1 MRSGLTFAKHG
12 RTESKTK
19 MKKSAPLL
27 IITAAV
33 LWGSMGLF
41 IRTLTA
47 LGYETFQLVFC
58 RAVLTSLSLIA
69 YFLIFDR
76 EKLKI
81 KLKDF
86 PIFLL
91 TSLVSV
97 ILFNFCYMNAINSGS
112 ISIAATL
119 LYTAPIFVTVISAF
133 LFKEKITP
141 LKTAALIL
149 AFTGCVLVSG
159 VIGSAGSLSPAA
171 LLFGIASGLT
181 YGMYSIFTKIGIKKY
196 SPLTFTVYTFLISS
210 VISAFICKP
219 AEFVSTTVQKPSNI
233 IILVLFSLATN
244 VIPYICFTSGLKYM
258 DAGKANIT
266 ATIEPVVATLLGIF
280 VLHEKLNAVSAL
292 GIFLV
297 LFSAVILNVPH
308 KKHTSKY

>member
-1 MRSGLTFAKHG
+1 
-12 RTESKTK
+12 

-27 IITAAV
+27 IIIAAV

-41 IRTLTA
+41 TRTLTS
-47 LGYETFQLVFC
+47 LGYTTFQLVFC
-58 RAVLTSLSLIA
+58 RAALTSASLIV
-69 YFLIFDR
+69 YFLIRDR

-81 KLKDF
+81 EFKDLWM
-86 PIFLL
+86 FLL
-91 TSLVSV
+91 PSLVSV

-133 LFKEKITP
+133 MFKEKITP
-141 LKTAALIL
+141 LKIAALIM

-159 VIGSAGSLSPAA
+159 IVDSGNSLSSAA
-171 LLFGIASGLT
+171 LLFGIGSGFT
-181 YGMYSIFTKIGIKKY
+181 YGMYSIFTKIGLRKY
-196 SPLTFTVYTFLISS
+196 SPLTFTAYTFLISAI
-210 VISAFICKP
+210 ISGFICKP
-219 AEFVSTTVQKPSNI
+219 SEFVSTTVSKPSNI
-233 IILVLFSLATN
+233 VILILFALATN
-244 VIPYICFTSGLKYM
+244 VIPYICFTSGLKYT

-266 ATIEPVVATLLGIF
+266 ATIEPVVATLFGIF
-280 VLHEKLNAVSAL
+280 VFHEKLTIVSAL

-297 LFSAVILNVPH
+297 LFSAVILNIPH

>member
-1 MRSGLTFAKHG
+1 
-12 RTESKTK
+12 

-27 IITAAV
+27 IVISAV

-41 IRTLTA
+41 TRTLTA
-47 LGYETFQLVFC
+47 LGYSTFQLVFC
-58 RAVLTSLSLIA
+58 RAALTSLSLIVF
-69 YFLIFDR
+69 FLITDR

-86 PIFLL
+86 WIFLL

-119 LYTAPIFVTVISAF
+119 LYTAPIFVMIISAF
-133 LFKEKITP
+133 AFKEKITP
-141 LKTAALIL
+141 LKTAALIM

-159 VIGSAGSLSPAA
+159 IIDSGNSLSPAA
-171 LLFGIASGLT
+171 LLFGIGSGFT

-196 SPLTFTVYTFLISS
+196 SPLTFTAYTFLISA
-210 VISAFICKP
+210 VISGFICKP
-219 AEFVSTTVQKPSNI
+219 AEFVSTTAQKPSSI

-258 DAGKANIT
+258 DASKANIT
-266 ATIEPVVATLLGIF
+266 ATIEPVVATLFGIF
-280 VLHEKLNAVSAL
+280 VFHEKLTFLSAL

-308 KKHTSKY
+308 RKHTS

>member
-1 MRSGLTFAKHG
+1 
-12 RTESKTK
+12 

-27 IITAAV
+27 IIIAAT

-41 IRTLTA
+41 TRTLTA
-47 LGYETFQLVFC
+47 LGYTAFQLVFC
-58 RAVLTSLSLIA
+58 RAALTSLSLIV
-69 YFLIFDR
+69 YFLISDR
-76 EKLKI
+76 QKLKI

-86 PIFLL
+86 WMFLL
-91 TSLVSV
+91 PSLISV

-141 LKTAALIL
+141 LKTAALIM

-159 VIGSAGSLSPAA
+159 ITDSGNSLSSTA
-171 LLFGIASGLT
+171 LFFGIASGFT
-181 YGMYSIFTKIGIKKY
+181 YGTYSIFTKIGLRKY
-196 SPLTFTVYTFLISS
+196 SPLTFTAYTFLISA
-210 VISAFICKP
+210 VISFFICKP
-219 AEFVSTTVQKPSNI
+219 MDFVSTTAQKPSNI
-233 IILVLFSLATN
+233 ITLVLFALATN
-244 VIPYICFTSGLKYM
+244 VIPYICFTSGLKFM

-266 ATIEPVVATLLGIF
+266 ATIEPVVATLFGIF
-280 VLHEKLNAVSAL
+280 VFHEKLTAISAL

-308 KKHTSKY
+308 RKHTSKY

>member
-1 MRSGLTFAKHG
+1 MRNET
-12 RTESKTK
+12 T

-58 RAVLTSLSLIA
+58 RAALTAFSLIA

-81 KLKDF
+81 KLKDLW
-86 PIFLL
+86 IFLL
-91 TSLVSV
+91 PSLVSV
-97 ILFNFCYMNAINSGS
+97 ILFNFCYMSAINSGS

-133 LFKEKITP
+133 MFKEKITP
-141 LKTAALIL
+141 LKTAALIM
-149 AFTGCVLVSG
+149 AFIGCVLVSG
-159 VIGSAGSLSPAA
+159 VIGSGNTITPAA
-171 LLFGIASGLT
+171 LFFGIASGFT
-181 YGMYSIFTKIGIKKY
+181 YGMYSIFTKIGLRKY
-196 SPLTFTVYTFLISS
+196 SPLTFTAYTFLIST

-219 AEFVSTTVQKPSNI
+219 ASFVSTVAQKPSSI
-233 IILVLFSLATN
+233 GILLLFALATN
-244 VIPYICFTSGLKYM
+244 VIPYICFTSGLKFM

-266 ATIEPVVATLLGIF
+266 ATIEPVVATLFGIF
-280 VLHEKLNAVSAL
+280 VLHEKLTAVSAL

-297 LFSAVILNVPH
+297 LFSAVILNAPH
-308 KKHTSKY
+308 KKHTPKY